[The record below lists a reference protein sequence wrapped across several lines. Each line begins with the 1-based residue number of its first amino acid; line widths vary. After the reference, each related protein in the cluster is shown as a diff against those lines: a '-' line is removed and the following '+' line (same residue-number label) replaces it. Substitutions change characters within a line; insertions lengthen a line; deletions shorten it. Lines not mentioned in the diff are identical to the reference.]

1 MRSNKRNK
9 LKETVKLKL
18 LAEQAGIK
26 QSTLSRILHNRQKP
40 SLELAT
46 KLAAL
51 ANIMTLSNT
60 YEPKDFM

>member
-26 QSTLSRILHNRQKP
+26 QSTLSRILHNRQKT